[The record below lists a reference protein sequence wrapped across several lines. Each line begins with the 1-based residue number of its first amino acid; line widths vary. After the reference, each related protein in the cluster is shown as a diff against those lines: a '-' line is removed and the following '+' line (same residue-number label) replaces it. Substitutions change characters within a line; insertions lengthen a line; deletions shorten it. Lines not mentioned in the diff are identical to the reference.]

1 MSAPVTSTDTAGAQ
15 ALALSTSRRLVAL
28 DVLRGLAILGTLLT
42 NIWLFSS
49 SSVSSL
55 ADLGGTGGEAS
66 DQFGGDAAR
75 IVDQLLQFVTD
86 GKWIGL
92 LTIMFG
98 IGLEIQ
104 RQSALRRGETWPGTY
119 PWRAGLLVLE
129 GTLNYVFIFE
139 FDVLMG
145 YGLTALVVAAVL
157 ATSPKAQKIWLWIG
171 LALHAVMITV
181 LTLLPGQSSSRS
193 SIGAGDAAAK
203 GNAPA
208 PVNGATAPP
217 NGVPA
222 EGAPMDGAPLEGT
235 PMEGAPADGATGG
248 QEISQQFF
256 ADLERLPSDASPE
269 QVQALATQH
278 GLSPEEVQ
286 QFLGA
291 VGNGGGGLRNTESY
305 WGMVAERL
313 ETFVAGR
320 FEIPIMFTMG
330 LGLFLVGAFLYRK
343 GLFLPEGKKL
353 RMKVIA
359 FGFLVGLPLDIAC
372 RTLWAGTTSSLSRYG
387 TSSMVA
393 FGVLGVVAAFYAR
406 RTRTGAVGTG
416 LSWVGRMAMTCY
428 VLQNLICSVIFYD
441 FGLGLAGKLPAE
453 WNTWGTL
460 AVYVGVAL
468 FLVFGSGLWLRRFSR
483 GPLEMLMHRAHR
495 GLVAKVHVPL
505 ARRRRERRRARAE
518 SSAVTS
524 E

>member
-1 MSAPVTSTDTAGAQ
+1 MTRQVRWTRTQT
-15 ALALSTSRRLVAL
+15 LALSTSRRLVAL
-28 DVLRGLAILGTLLT
+28 DVLRGL
-42 NIWLFSS
+42 
-49 SSVSSL
+49 
-55 ADLGGTGGEAS
+55 
-66 DQFGGDAAR
+66 
-75 IVDQLLQFVTD
+75 
-86 GKWIGL
+86 
-92 LTIMFG
+92 
-98 IGLEIQ
+98 EIQ
-104 RQSALRRGETWPGTY
+104 RHSALRRGETWPGTY

-129 GTLNYVFIFE
+129 GALNHIFIFE

-145 YGLTALVVAAVL
+145 YGLTALVVAAML

-181 LTLLPGQSSSRS
+181 LTMLPGQSSSRS
-193 SIGAGDAAAK
+193 SIGAGDAAAR

-217 NGVPA
+217 SGVPT
-222 EGAPMDGAPLEGT
+222 DGA
-235 PMEGAPADGATGG
+235 PMEGALMEGTPADGASGS
-248 QEISQQFF
+248 QEICQQFF
-256 ADLERLPSDASPE
+256 ANLERLPSDASVE

-305 WGMVAERL
+305 WGMVAELL

-320 FEIPIMFTMG
+320 FKIPILFTMG
-330 LGLFLVGAFLYRK
+330 LGLFLVSAFLYLK

-359 FGFLVGLPLDIAC
+359 FGFLVGLPLGIAC
-372 RTLWAGTTSSLSRYG
+372 RTLWAETTSSLSRYG

-393 FGVLGVVAAFYAR
+393 FGVLGLVAAFYAR

-416 LSWVGRMAMTCY
+416 LSWAGRMAMTCY

-441 FGLGLAGKLPAE
+441 FGLGLADKLPAG

-460 AVYVGVAL
+460 AVYVGAAL
-468 FLVFGSGLWLRRFSR
+468 LLVSGFRLWPRRFSR
-483 GPLEMLMHRAHR
+483 GPLEMVMHRAHR

-505 ARRRRERRRARAE
+505 ARRRRERRRARDE
-518 SSAVTS
+518 RRAVTS